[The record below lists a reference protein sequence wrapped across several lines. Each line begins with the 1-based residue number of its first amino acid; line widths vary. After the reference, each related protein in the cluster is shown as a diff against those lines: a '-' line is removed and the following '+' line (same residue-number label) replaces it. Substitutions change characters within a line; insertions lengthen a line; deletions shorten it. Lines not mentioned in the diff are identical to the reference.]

1 MDHAEEMNLVWE
13 TWQRLGISNTAQ
25 EEWIWHEF
33 GDPIKSN
40 FIKMYR
46 ERRMYEINMKVF
58 LVKKHN
64 CVQMACELV
73 KKLFREDYEMITVIS
88 DAYKQC
94 RVLRVTNNTKTFLVK
109 TNLLVITVFEVR
121 PLDLLLEDL
130 QSSPV

>member
-1 MDHAEEMNLVWE
+1 M
-13 TWQRLGISNTAQ
+13 GISNTAQ

-40 FIKMYR
+40 FIKTYR
-46 ERRMYEINMKVF
+46 ERRMYETNMKVF
-58 LVKKHN
+58 LVKNHN

-121 PLDLLLEDL
+121 PLDLLLEDF

>member
-13 TWQRLGISNTAQ
+13 TWQRLGISNIAQ

-40 FIKMYR
+40 FIKTYR
-46 ERRMYEINMKVF
+46 ERRMYETNMKVF
-58 LVKKHN
+58 LVKNHN

-121 PLDLLLEDL
+121 PLDLLLEDF